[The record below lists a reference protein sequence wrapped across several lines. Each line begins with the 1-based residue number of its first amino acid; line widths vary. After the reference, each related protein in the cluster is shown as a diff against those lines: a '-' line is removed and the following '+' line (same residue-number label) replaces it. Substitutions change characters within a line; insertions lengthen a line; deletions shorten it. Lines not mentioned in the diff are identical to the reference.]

1 MLFCKVQDSLSYKN
15 RIILSGERGCFRNIV
30 YLLIVI
36 FIMLYGV
43 FDKNVWRLIGQPQQ
57 DCVY

>member
-15 RIILSGERGCFRNIV
+15 RMILSGEGQG

-36 FIMLYGV
+36 FIMLSGV
-43 FDKNVWRLIGQPQQ
+43 FDKNAWRLIGQPQQ
-57 DCVY
+57 PCVY

>member
-15 RIILSGERGCFRNIV
+15 RMILSGEGEGQG

-36 FIMLYGV
+36 FIMLSGV
-43 FDKNVWRLIGQPQQ
+43 FDKNAWRLIGQPQQ
-57 DCVY
+57 PCVY